1 MTRPFFGVLHDSPM
15 HSHDQE
21 DQEWKAC
28 LRDAIQGAVVIGIVT
43 LTQKSWRR
51 LARANR
57 LSIRGVVEGSRVAL
71 KQTHPHDGA
80 EELRS

>member
-15 HSHDQE
+15 HSHDQD

-43 LTQKSWRR
+43 ATTRTRSIRI
-51 LARANR
+51 
-57 LSIRGVVEGSRVAL
+57 IRGVVERSRVAL

-80 EELRS
+80 ELRS